1 MALGTIT
8 LSSVRFDNEP
18 FVRSLTATILPGSDS
33 GTVFG
38 TETVVWVYGD
48 GVWAKT
54 RSGNSYTSETTGTYT
69 ALSTMFFYVST
80 NTYDFRVAPYSLY
93 EQTISAAYLVPGPTV
108 ESSDDIQVVYD
119 NFPAI
124 QPPVLFVNNEN
135 TNESDKFY
143 REIKPQYNFNLS
155 AFVDQSLVNPTN
167 YILSSENFNNWT
179 VQKNITAVKGSIL
192 APDGVSFATTLTPL
206 STTIS
211 DSISSITSL
220 TNTLSTTPHIPGTYT
235 VASTG
240 YTVLGNGRE
249 AIFNI
254 GITSFSAVSSIDIVN
269 GGNNFRVGDF
279 ITINNNS
286 FGQDN
291 ELFPVSFEVGSI
303 VNTNYEL
310 GQSLY
315 LEPDTYTYSVFAYPL
330 SGQYIYL
337 RGLGQGNIIYD
348 IEQGLAY
355 QNGNWVNGEV
365 DFVNVELFNPS
376 LPIFN
381 SLGTGFNGG
390 VRTVLPSGDRIFI
403 GGDFTSYNGISAN
416 RIICLDSIGNIVNT
430 FNPSGSGFNSSVQ
443 TIVPSVNGTDIFVGG
458 NFTSYS
464 ATSAERIV
472 CLNAANGAVVP
483 AFNSAP
489 GFKDGF
495 VTTIAPSGTNL
506 FVGGTFTN
514 YKGVVN
520 QRIICIRGENG
531 LANTTFNVAGAGATA
546 GFNSTVRAIAV
557 EPISERIYVGG
568 DFTSFKTIA
577 TKVQRIICLNKIG
590 NQVTSF
596 QPSTSAFDNQVFALQ
611 LDSSNRPV
619 VGGSFT
625 TYDRTNRRGIAR
637 LTTTGVIDTTF
648 NPGAGF
654 IYQTGSPTNA
664 TVTTLA
670 IDPVTSNIYVGG
682 SFSVYNNQPDNIGII
697 NLTPTGA
704 KNTDFNNSNI
714 YNAATPDN
722 LTLGIA
728 LSGDYVFLGGAFQS
742 FRGRNIVGLAQLNS
756 SGILPTIPDT
766 RFQNWR
772 RCTAAFTLTSGNT
785 YDAFIGITTDS
796 TSISSAVDGTES
808 VLVWGSQINRGR
820 ISSLTPYIS
829 TLNVPRTVKYNDTF
843 IRFNNSNTVAG
854 TVPLTSTGYSALCS
868 FNTQTKTICSIN
880 ITLSANST
888 FDSFRPWYTPH
899 TVTNTISGVFL
910 QKMLTADF
918 IGFPVNYFDTFGRQ
932 ITGLDFATGVYTTS
946 PGLCFYGE
954 GHTETIKLSAK
965 NNPAIT
971 NFYWT
976 IGDSNVGFYD
986 ISAVESTNGL
996 FAVTVSSSIGFYPT
1010 YPINLLIS
1018 DGTILSSGPFFYFD
1032 DVTGERLPY
1041 PFYYNTDNNPKN
1053 IKLRDSIKVASFEV
1067 PASAF
1072 NLDISGNN
1080 NFLPADGTPELY
1092 DAFLRV
1098 SLSGFQAETLDPCY
1112 DKYNLVWRWST
1123 FTGCSA
1129 NPTSFNNLPSSWSTV
1144 QCLYSAGALP
1154 SLTGTPLTAD
1164 PGLFPKT
1171 WKPEGGTTLS
1181 AVRSP
1186 VFCYGSNVI
1195 WTLSTQNWTV
1205 NQSNPGNVI
1214 DYTYPLQYL
1223 NDGTLPSTVSIN
1235 NDTSVYIRGEQT
1247 ITCTISSPPFDW
1259 GLKEYIVSEDRVS
1272 TVLSRG
1278 NFSFYTPNKYVLTG
1292 TEINFENISVG
1303 FNNVSQIVIDLGESN
1318 TVILTPE
1325 NAYSNFSI
1333 TYNTVGPKTITV
1345 TTFYVASA
1353 SLSPAVDVF
1362 TNVIEVLSH
1371 YDHISPENYLT
1382 ELTPL
1387 NLPHTSIPLIAPNE
1401 WAVEDNINSVFRKL
1415 HENLEYLETRSN
1427 MYQYIPTEYVGW
1439 LGTIPV
1445 TVSEGE
1451 KQRCPLWSWEDLDC
1465 LVGGQNVPWEV
1476 TEAVDD
1482 NFPTIT
1488 TTGPLASCGTWQQ
1501 HECDLNIV
1509 NPDCYGKYGVE
1520 WKWKSRKTVASTRLV
1535 TWKSTRCD
1543 QSYAKKW
1550 KFEPWITPD
1559 NEVITS
1565 VPCVP
1570 GDWHV
1575 NISKINQYRQPIPNC
1590 TPLER
1595 CSYNSVLSRNNIIYV
1610 ALDAEIKI
1618 YSSNRTPVQLTSRR
1632 LIDDITSFQNIKNIA
1647 LDSTNKLYVLD
1658 GALNKVASY
1667 TIDLNLPI
1675 PFEPYLS
1682 WGGFGGRKSNFK
1694 FSRPNDLHIDASD
1707 NIWVTDTGNNCV
1719 KQYSNNGNW
1728 LRTLFN
1734 DVFVNNAPIS
1744 TCVDS
1749 QKNIHVLTETGEIF
1763 TFTDIGEF
1771 IFSYKPTDNTT
1782 SKPTRITTNYNRE
1795 IIYINTNTSV
1805 LKYFRNGVFFGFLT
1819 NEQDFLYN
1827 NQNCVT
1833 NINSVYQDEYRNTL
1847 VASGDKVVKY
1857 VDLMTLKNIKGIL
1870 PETYRPL
1877 TDLLIHKDEYIQNWV
1892 YTKSFQRLWDN
1903 IEIFRH
1909 SLIFDNSTI
1918 CKRYI
1923 PPIYTKE
1930 QLIIGQNEIVTS
1942 TVINRNIKYLW
1953 ENFITLLNYFDP
1965 KCIQT
1970 TEQTLLQEIGA
1981 TQTISATV

>member
-8 LSSVRFDNEP
+8 VSSVRFDNEP

-38 TETVVWVYGD
+38 TETVVWVYGGD
-48 GVWAKT
+48 VWAKT
-54 RSGNSYTSETTGTYT
+54 RSGDSYTPETTGTYT
-69 ALSTMFFYVST
+69 ALSTMFFYIST
-80 NTYDFRVAPYSLY
+80 ETYDFRVAPYSLY

-143 REIKPQYNFNLS
+143 REIVPQYNFNLS

-167 YILSSENFNNWT
+167 YILSSENFNSWT
-179 VQKNITAVKGSIL
+179 VQKNITAVKETIL
-192 APDGVSFATTLTPL
+192 APDGKSFATTLTPL

-211 DSISSITSL
+211 NSISSIINL

-240 YTVLGNGRE
+240 YTVFGNGRE

-254 GITSFSAVSSIDIVN
+254 GVTSFSAVSSIDIVD

-279 ITINNNS
+279 ITISNTS
-286 FGQDN
+286 FGQDD
-291 ELFPVSFEVGSI
+291 ELFPISFEVGSI
-303 VNTNYEL
+303 INTNYEL

-315 LEPDTYTYSVFAYPL
+315 LDPDTYTYSVFAFPL

-337 RGLGQGNIIYD
+337 RGFGQGNIIYD

-355 QNGNWVNGEV
+355 QNGAWQAGEV

-376 LPIFN
+376 LTIFN
-381 SLGTGFNGG
+381 TFGTAFNGA
-390 VRTVLPSGDRIFI
+390 VRTVLPSADRIFV
-403 GGDFTSYNGISAN
+403 GGDFTAYNGVSAN
-416 RIICLDSIGNIVNT
+416 YIICLDGTGNIVNT
-430 FNPSGSGFNSSVQ
+430 FNPSGSGFNARVR
-443 TIVPSVNGTDIFVGG
+443 TIVPSVDGTNIFVGG
-458 NFTSYS
+458 DFTSYS

-472 CLNAANGAVVP
+472 CLNGSTGAVVP
-483 AFNSAP
+483 AFNSSP
-489 GFKDGF
+489 GFRNGV

-514 YKGVVN
+514 YKGVTN
-520 QRIICIRGENG
+520 NRIICIRGENG
-531 LANTTFNVAGAGATA
+531 AANTTFVITGTN

-557 EPISERIYVGG
+557 EPTSERIYVGG
-568 DFTSFKTIA
+568 DFTAFKTIT

-590 NQVTSF
+590 NQITSF
-596 QPSTSAFDNQVFALQ
+596 LPSTSAFDNSVFALQ

-625 TYDRTNRRGIAR
+625 DYNRTNRRGIAR
-637 LTTTGVIDTTF
+637 LTTTGAVDTTF
-648 NPGAGF
+648 NPGDGF

-670 IDPVTSNIYVGG
+670 IDSTTSNIYAGG
-682 SFSVYNNQPDNIGII
+682 SFSYYNNQPGNVGII

-772 RCTAAFTLTSGNT
+772 RCTAAFTLTSGSI
-785 YDAFIGITTDS
+785 YDAFIGITTDT
-796 TSISSAVDGTES
+796 TSISSAVNGSES
-808 VLVWGSQINRGR
+808 VLIWGSQINRGR

-829 TLNVPRTVKYNDTF
+829 TLNIPRTTKYNDTF
-843 IRFNNSNTVAG
+843 IRFNNNNTIAA

-868 FNTQTKTICSIN
+868 FNTQTKTICSVN

-888 FDSFRPWYTPH
+888 FDSLRPWYTPH

-918 IGFPVNYFDTFGRQ
+918 VGFPTNYFDTFGRQ
-932 ITGLDFATGVYTTS
+932 VTGLDFVTEVYTTS

-965 NNPAIT
+965 NSPAIA

-976 IGDSNVGFYD
+976 VGNNNVGFYD
-986 ISAVESTNGL
+986 ISAIEAANGL
-996 FAVTVSSSIGFYPT
+996 FGVAISSSIGVYPT
-1010 YPINLLIS
+1010 YPITLLIS

-1041 PFYYNTDNNPKN
+1041 PFYYNTENNPKN
-1053 IKLRDSIKVASFEV
+1053 TKLRDSIKVSSFET

-1072 NLDISGNN
+1072 NLGISGNN
-1080 NFLPADGTPELY
+1080 NFLPANGTPELF

-1123 FTGCSA
+1123 FTGCTA
-1129 NPTSFNNLPSSWSTV
+1129 NPTSFNGLPSSWSTV

-1171 WKPEGGTTLS
+1171 WRPEGSTTLS
-1181 AVRSP
+1181 AERSP

-1195 WTLSTQNWTV
+1195 WTLSTQNWEV
-1205 NQSNPGNVI
+1205 NQSNPGNVT

-1223 NDGTLPSTVSIN
+1223 NDGTLPTTVSIN
-1235 NDTSVYIRGEQT
+1235 KDTPVLIRGEQT
-1247 ITCTISSPPFDW
+1247 VTCTISSPPFDW
-1259 GLKEYIVSEDRVS
+1259 GLKEYVVAEQQVAV
-1272 TVLSRG
+1272 VLSRG
-1278 NFSFYTPNKYVLTG
+1278 NFSLYTPNKYVLTG
-1292 TEINFENISVG
+1292 TEIIFENLSVG
-1303 FNNVSQIVIDLGESN
+1303 FNNVSQIVINLGESN
-1318 TVILTPE
+1318 TVVLTPE
-1325 NAYSNFSI
+1325 NVYSNFSA
-1333 TYNTVGPKTITV
+1333 TYNTVGPKTVTV
-1345 TTFYVASA
+1345 TTFYNASA
-1353 SLSPAVDVF
+1353 SLTPAVDVF
-1362 TNVIEVLSH
+1362 TNVVEVLPH
-1371 YDHISPENYLT
+1371 YDHIEPENYLT
-1382 ELTPL
+1382 EQTSL
-1387 NLPHTSIPLIAPNE
+1387 NIPYPSIPLIAPNE
-1401 WAVEDNINSVFRKL
+1401 WAVEDNINSVFRKFY
-1415 HENLEYLETRSN
+1415 ENLEYLETRSN
-1427 MYQYIPTEYVGW
+1427 MYEYTPTEYIGW
-1439 LGTIPV
+1439 LGTIPTSV
-1445 TVSEGE
+1445 DEGVLS
-1451 KQRCPLWSWEDLDC
+1451 RCPLWTWEDLDC
-1465 LVGGQNVPWEV
+1465 QVGGQDVPWED
-1476 TEAVDD
+1476 TEIVDD

-1509 NPDCYGKYGVE
+1509 NPDCYGKYGIE
-1520 WKWKSRKTVASTRLV
+1520 WKWKSRKAIASTKLI

-1543 QSYAKKW
+1543 QSYARKW
-1550 KFEPWITPD
+1550 SFEPWVTPD
-1559 NEVITS
+1559 NETITS
-1565 VPCVP
+1565 IPCVV

-1575 NISKINQYRQPIPNC
+1575 GTSKLNQYKEPIVNC

-1595 CSYNSVLSRNNIIYV
+1595 CSYNNITTRNNILYV
-1610 ALDAEIKI
+1610 ALQREIKVF
-1618 YSSNRTPVQLTSRR
+1618 SANRTPRQITSRR
-1632 LIDDITSFQNIKNIA
+1632 LIDDIFSFENIKSIA

-1658 GALNKVASY
+1658 GTLNKVASY
-1667 TIDLNLPI
+1667 TVDINQPI
-1675 PFEPYLS
+1675 PFEAYLS
-1682 WGGFGGRKSNFK
+1682 WGGFGGRRSNFK
-1694 FSRPNDLHIDASD
+1694 FSRPNDLHIDADD
-1707 NIWVTDTGNNCV
+1707 NIWITDTGNNCI
-1719 KQYSNNGNW
+1719 KKYSNSGSW
-1728 LRTLFN
+1728 LQTLISDNFI
-1734 DVFVNNAPIS
+1734 DNAPIS
-1744 TCVDS
+1744 TCIDS
-1749 QKNIHVLTETGEIF
+1749 QKNIHVLTESGEIF
-1763 TFTDIGEF
+1763 VFTDREEF
-1771 IFSYKPTDNTT
+1771 VFKYNPLENTSLTPT
-1782 SKPTRITTNYNRE
+1782 KITTNYNRE
-1795 IIYINTNTSV
+1795 VIYVSTNTQV
-1805 LKYFRNGVFFGFLT
+1805 LKYFRTGTFFGFLT
-1819 NEQDFLYN
+1819 N
-1827 NQNCVT
+1827 NQTCVT

-1847 VASGDKVVKY
+1847 IAAGDKIVKY
-1857 VDLMTLKNIKGIL
+1857 VDLMTTKNIKGNL
-1870 PETYRPL
+1870 PSDYRPL

-1892 YTKSFQRLWDN
+1892 YIKSFHRLWDN
-1903 IEIFRH
+1903 IEMFRH
-1909 SLIFDNSTI
+1909 SLIFDESNI
-1918 CKRYI
+1918 CKKYI
-1923 PPIYTKE
+1923 PPVYSKE
-1930 QLIIGQNEIVTS
+1930 QRVIGQNEIVTS
-1942 TVINRNIKYLW
+1942 SVINRNIRYLW
-1953 ENFITLLNYFDP
+1953 ENFTTLLAYFDP
-1965 KCIQT
+1965 KCVQA
-1970 TEQTLLQEIGA
+1970 TEEVLLQQIEA
-1981 TQTISATV
+1981 TQTITTTT